1 MEQFVNESSSDQ
13 SQFPERPVHEMK
25 VIFLGDGDAG
35 KSQIIARLLRDGQQ
49 SEDFPEI
56 STPGIQVQD
65 KTYTVDNRK
74 IQVHFWDFGGQEI
87 LHSMP
92 RMFMTNRALY
102 VVVLNARLGNQDD
115 QARYWL
121 HNLRSFANS
130 SPVLLV
136 LNKMD
141 MNPHA
146 SINEPDLKTMYP
158 GLTEVVKMSA
168 RSDNR
173 EVFEHKFHAAL
184 KRQIGT
190 FEHLEVPFPPTW
202 NRLKNTLQ
210 NMSVPYIRGDEYQ
223 YLCDECGITD
233 SDTVRRDLLHWF
245 NDLGV
250 SFCYQDSARLEDF
263 VVLRPEWVTNAIY
276 AILWNAQRDASNGV
290 ISHRDIY
297 RLLRTAQG
305 RESRMIPAITY
316 RIDEIDYI
324 LQVMRKFRLS
334 FRIDEE
340 AEFIPMLCDSYASPV
355 VNEYASASDTLEFRM
370 EYEYL
375 PNNVLH
381 RLMVELRRDLDLGHV
396 WRTGAR
402 FFSGS
407 LGLSAVVCA
416 EGNQLRILVRSQNRL
431 HSARTYL
438 EIIRDALAR
447 ISRQMGLTPAENW
460 VIYKAD
466 GIVES
471 FDYDMLVEMMEYGE
485 TTTFSKKFRKRIAIQ
500 DILNQ
505 TDSTARNEKTQLLR
519 DILKACCQI
528 QDNRLYWQSTEEQRN
543 CFLRD
548 LLRTREYFV
557 MDQSLRGDSRSA
569 WRLGELDL
577 DIRKD
582 PGTPWAICEGLTLR
596 AGSPTS
602 LNYWEEH
609 LKKLLYNYAA
619 NPVVAFMVCYVECS
633 REKFQTVCKTYL
645 SRLRSRNDFSSP
657 VHCAPVGQELGDC
670 GNHMIAAAQCIY
682 DLRGFPYE
690 VYHIFVRIGE

>member
-1 MEQFVNESSSDQ
+1 MEQYFNESSSDQ
-13 SQFPERPVHEMK
+13 SQFPEHPVHEMK

-56 STPGIQVQD
+56 STPGIQVWD
-65 KTYTVDNRK
+65 KNYMVGDWK
-74 IQVHFWDFGGQEI
+74 IQAHFWDFGGQEI
-87 LHSMP
+87 LHSMH
-92 RMFMTNRALY
+92 RLFLTNRTLY
-102 VVVLNARLGNQDD
+102 VVVLNVRNGNQDER
-115 QARYWL
+115 ARYWL
-121 HNLRSFANS
+121 NNVRSFTNGA
-130 SPVLLV
+130 PVLLV

-141 MNPHA
+141 MNRNA
-146 SINEPDLKTMYP
+146 SVNEHGLREMYP
-158 GLTEVVKMSA
+158 SLTEIIKMSA
-168 RSDNR
+168 LCDSRA
-173 EVFEHKFHAAL
+173 EFEQNFHEAL
-184 KRQIGT
+184 KRQIIT
-190 FEHLEVPFPPTW
+190 FGSVEMPLPSSW

-210 NMSVPYIRGDEYQ
+210 KMSAPYIRGDEYQ
-223 YLCDECGITD
+223 NLCEECGVT
-233 SDTVRRDLLHWF
+233 SNNAVRRDLLHWF

-276 AILWNAQRDASNGV
+276 AILWNAQRDASNGI
-290 ISHRDIY
+290 ISHCDIY
-297 RLLRTAQG
+297 RLLHTAQG

-334 FRIDEE
+334 FRIDDET
-340 AEFIPMLCDSYASPV
+340 EFIPMLCNANASSV
-355 VNEYASASDTLEFRM
+355 VDEYASAPDTLEFRM

-381 RLMVELRRDLDLGHV
+381 RLMVELRRDLDLDHV
-396 WRTGAR
+396 WLTGAR

-416 EGNQLRILVRSQNRL
+416 EGNQLRILVRSQNRM

-438 EIIRDALAR
+438 EIIREALAR

-466 GIVES
+466 GIVEP
-471 FDYDMLVEMMEYGE
+471 FDYDMLVEMMECGE
-485 TTTFSKKFRKRIAIQ
+485 TTTFSRKFRKRIAIQ
-500 DILNQ
+500 DILSQ
-505 TDSTARNEKTQLLR
+505 TDSSTRNEKKQLLR
-519 DILKACCQI
+519 NIFSACSQMQAQKA
-528 QDNRLYWQSTEEQRN
+528 YWHAHEYDRN

-548 LLRTREYFV
+548 SLAIRGYIV
-557 MDQSLRGDSRSA
+557 MDQFLRGDSRSA

-582 PGTPWAICEGLTLR
+582 PGIPWAICEGLTLKT
-596 AGSPTS
+596 ASASS
-602 LNYWEEH
+602 LAYWEDH
-609 LKKLLYNYAA
+609 LKKILYNYAA
-619 NPVVAFMVCYVECS
+619 NPVVACMVCYVECS
-633 REKFQTVCKTYL
+633 REKFQPICETYL
-645 SRLRSRNDFSSP
+645 SRLRRRDGSD
-657 VHCAPVGQELGDC
+657 APVRCTPVEQKLTG
-670 GNHMIAAAQCIY
+670 GNHMINAMQCIY